1 MSVAA
6 NEGHHIASV
15 DITGAF
21 LQGEKLDRDVFV
33 KPPPDVLKEKPGYIW
48 KLNKCLYGL
57 IDASRN
63 FYYRVRPLLE
73 KKGFKIAGEDEA
85 YFYKNVDRNLQGQVA
100 IHVDDFLITGSN
112 QFIEETVAFNSAK
125 LRFQK

>member
-1 MSVAA
+1 M
-6 NEGHHIASV
+6 
-15 DITGAF
+15 
-21 LQGEKLDRDVFV
+21 
-33 KPPPDVLKEKPGYIW
+33 
-48 KLNKCLYGL
+48 

-85 YFYKNVDRNLQGQVA
+85 YFYKNVDGNLQGQVA